1 MPSCQTPRLLRLPPL
16 PPPEARARL
25 LRRHVGTRTPA
36 RWVPAHGAAAHQGM
50 PLLLPLLVQARQQAI
65 AVVIARPILVRRT
78 NAQPNW
84 LPVRGSITD
93 IPTAQ
98 GQVIITTII
107 IVPTIII
114 TIISS
119 RSTGA
124 IMAVHSHRAQ
134 SHRAHSHRAH
144 NQREAALRCR
154 ALQEA
159 RCTWSTS

>member
-1 MPSCQTPRLLRLPPL
+1 MKQSFLNLNLQYYDYFLT
-16 PPPEARARL
+16 
-25 LRRHVGTRTPA
+25 
-36 RWVPAHGAAAHQGM
+36 
-50 PLLLPLLVQARQQAI
+50 LLLPLLVQARQQAI

-78 NAQPNW
+78 NAQPSW

-93 IPTAQ
+93 IPTAR

-119 RSTGA
+119 RSTGMLDIYMSA
-124 IMAVHSHRAQ
+124 IMAVHSVAIMHKNTSTTAIAATSGRA
-134 SHRAHSHRAH
+134 SWTNPRGLL
-144 NQREAALRCR
+144 REAALRCR